1 MLAIVCILRALI
13 SREMRLIMMIIMIMQ
28 MTPPRE
34 VWFISLVWT
43 ELLLQLP
50 FFFFATYAFIM
61 KHGWIRIP
69 SIAYGSF
76 VCATMVPILATL
88 MSHRGP
94 GYCPM
99 TALMYVP
106 YAVLPALLVFTMG
119 RSSDPFGKIQQ
130 GSKNKREWEYFS
142 NVLFYGSIFYSSHAL
157 HIIWFALE
165 NNTSQLFCHSFCLI
179 NGMPL

>member
-1 MLAIVCILRALI
+1 
-13 SREMRLIMMIIMIMQ
+13 MMITITIMMQ

-34 VWFISLVWT
+34 VWFVSLVWT
-43 ELLLQLP
+43 EILLQLP

-61 KHGWIRIP
+61 KRGWIRIP

-76 VCATMVPILATL
+76 VCATMVPILSTL
-88 MSHRGP
+88 MTHRGP

-119 RSSDPFGKIQQ
+119 RSNDPFGKIQQ
-130 GSKNKREWEYFS
+130 GSKNKRE
-142 NVLFYGSIFYSSHAL
+142 
-157 HIIWFALE
+157 
-165 NNTSQLFCHSFCLI
+165 
-179 NGMPL
+179 